1 MVKVEARSNESEA
14 QLFRRFKGKVARSG
28 VLADVRK
35 KRWHISKSE
44 VRRLEKKKAA
54 RRQRQKSRTRND
66 SPG

>member
-1 MVKVEARSNESEA
+1 MVKVEARPNESEA

-35 KRWHISKSE
+35 KRWHVSKSE

-54 RRQRQKSRTRND
+54 RRQRQKTRARTET
-66 SPG
+66 P

>member
-1 MVKVEARSNESEA
+1 MVKVEARPNESEA

-35 KRWHISKSE
+35 KRWHVSKSE

-54 RRQRQKSRTRND
+54 RRQRQKHRSRND
-66 SPG
+66 SA